1 MRYRGTAGRRTGGI
15 NSLKGLKQ
23 YDGLCVSITDPG
35 GQVYEGVCSY
45 CAPEYCEHEFGR
57 FDEALDLNGFLFY
70 PDDIAAIESLEC
82 FSSSYGKFRTP
93 YGIIELTYAEEG
105 TGSIRDVLSGDTPE
119 HIERMLRCI
128 NDLLNGKLEFQC
140 EDREGLKEAL
150 GDLIKYGTEEKFK
163 IKAASLLKKI

>member
-1 MRYRGTAGRRTGGI
+1 MPSKLFSA
-15 NSLKGLKQ
+15 
-23 YDGLCVSITDPG
+23 
-35 GQVYEGVCSY
+35 
-45 CAPEYCEHEFGR
+45 
-57 FDEALDLNGFLFY
+57 FY

-128 NDLLNGKLEFQC
+128 NDLLDGKLEFQC